1 MKVSLSR
8 VAAFEILFRIES
20 EGEMSGSLLPE
31 YESSLDMIDRGLCHE
46 LVLGSLR
53 KQMMLDRE
61 INHLTKDK
69 KVDLEVRIALRLGLY
84 QIRYLDRI
92 PDHSA
97 INESVEL
104 VKLKRKKSAA
114 GFVNAILRR
123 STRERFVPSYKNE
136 LDRIS
141 IETSHPTKLIE
152 HWTRAFGADRAE
164 LIAKANNE
172 RRPISF
178 RSTANTNSDD
188 LQLIEKFRHSEFEG
202 SYVSDSFSRELSDL
216 SENGKIYFQEIGSQL
231 VARSVP
237 IQDGH
242 SFLDLCAAP
251 GSKTTAVAVRTRN
264 VSDFRIV
271 ANDNSPKRLEF
282 LVKNAAQQGLDNIHT
297 FHFDAE
303 KEVPDELGS
312 FDTIL
317 IDAPCSGTGTVGHNP
332 EIRYRINAAEIARHA
347 DRQLNILRNASD
359 VVNVGGVII
368 YSTCSLELEEN
379 EDVCGAF
386 LGQNLEFEICDL
398 DFPTRFRCENGFYRT
413 WPDTDKMDGFFVAG
427 LRKAV

>member
-1 MKVSLSR
+1 M
-8 VAAFEILFRIES
+8 
-20 EGEMSGSLLPE
+20 
-31 YESSLDMIDRGLCHE
+31 
-46 LVLGSLR
+46 
-53 KQMMLDRE
+53 
-61 INHLTKDK
+61 
-69 KVDLEVRIALRLGLY
+69 
-84 QIRYLDRI
+84 
-92 PDHSA
+92 
-97 INESVEL
+97 
-104 VKLKRKKSAA
+104 
-114 GFVNAILRR
+114 
-123 STRERFVPSYKNE
+123 
-136 LDRIS
+136 
-141 IETSHPTKLIE
+141 
-152 HWTRAFGADRAE
+152 
-164 LIAKANNE
+164 
-172 RRPISF
+172 
-178 RSTANTNSDD
+178 
-188 LQLIEKFRHSEFEG
+188 
-202 SYVSDSFSRELSDL
+202 
-216 SENGKIYFQEIGSQL
+216 
-231 VARSVP
+231 
-237 IQDGH
+237 
-242 SFLDLCAAP
+242 
-251 GSKTTAVAVRTRN
+251 
-264 VSDFRIV
+264 

-413 WPDTDKMDGFFVAG
+413 WPDTDEMDGFFVAG